1 MPSKTYF
8 GYLLKQRVNSETIP
22 FFVFNARAKDLQ
34 EWAGIRRVPDYAG
47 GTQRTFRESR
57 ARAIT
62 RFLKSDAVNTI
73 PNSVLIAFQPGTTE
87 FTPITE
93 QIDECLPE
101 DLDILNGCDNQAQW
115 GTLKFSYTSGLPEND
130 RIAMIVDGQHRL
142 NGMYEFE
149 DENLPVIVISLV
161 NAPLKEQA
169 FQFIVINNK
178 AVRVAAESAKSIVAE
193 LDEPDETELGDR
205 LLKAGIKYK
214 DVSPILREIND
225 LQNSPF
231 YMLLDWSYNR
241 SGTKLVQL
249 TAVEQSL
256 KYLKTL
262 FTFLEDDEDSLLE
275 IFLAI
280 SQGVKNTFPSL
291 WGRDNVFMKKVS
303 LNALNEFVCERLKM
317 AWEFG
322 LFDIFD
328 PERVTQQTE
337 QILSSVPSEFWEA
350 TWGIRIQDNAN
361 VRDLIKSDLAQIT
374 ENRKLRKRWSEDLKL
389 IASS

>member
-8 GYLLKQRVNSETIP
+8 GYLLKQRVNSETVP

-73 PNSVLIAFQPGTTE
+73 PNSVLIAFQPDTTE

-93 QIDECLPE
+93 QLHECLPE
-101 DLDILNGCDNQAQW
+101 DLDILNGCDYQAQW
-115 GTLKFSYTSGLPEND
+115 GTLKFSYTSALPED
-130 RIAMIVDGQHRL
+130 ERVAMIVDGQHRL

-149 DENLPVIVISLV
+149 DENLPVVVISLV

-178 AVRVAAESAKSIVAE
+178 AVRVPAESAKSIVAE

-205 LLKAGIKYK
+205 LLKAGIKYR
-214 DVSPILREIND
+214 DISPILREIND
-225 LQNSPF
+225 LQNSAF

-241 SGTKLVQL
+241 SGIKLVQL
-249 TAVEQSL
+249 TAIEQSL

-280 SQGVKNTFPSL
+280 WQGVKNTFPSL
-291 WGRDNVFMKKVS
+291 WGKDNVFMKKVN

-337 QILSSVPSEFWEA
+337 QILSSVPAEFWKE

-361 VRDLIKSDLAQIT
+361 VRDLIKGDLAQIT
-374 ENRKLRKRWSEDLKL
+374 ENRKLRKRWGEDLKL
-389 IASS
+389 VAVS